1 MLNEGKVLSYVK
13 QHMGFPY
20 VMIELDDED
29 IMEHIKSRT
38 LKEFSHFFPHV
49 NTIGFNPKF
58 PSNKVPGKAN
68 EFYIIDPD
76 NLEIL
81 NIVDIYFPQGDYI
94 MHGHPPLGPLSLG
107 ELATFALNVEIAG
120 WIKQFSSFD
129 HTFEFRHPNVV
140 RITGMSNADWMAI
153 EYEREQPPDFS
164 GVPNDIQTW
173 FLDLALADIMIVIG
187 RIRSKY
193 SDSGGIKTP
202 FGDIPLSAGIL
213 QEGQELR
220 REVIEKLTTG
230 SLPNVIL
237 DIG

>member
-1 MLNEGKVLSYVK
+1 MLNEGRVLKYVK
-13 QHMGFPY
+13 ERLGFPY
-20 VMIELDDED
+20 TMIELDDEG
-29 IMEHIKSRT
+29 IMEVIRSYT

-81 NIVDIYFPQGDYI
+81 NIVDIYFPMGDYI

-129 HTFEFRHPNVV
+129 HTFEFRHPNIV

-164 GVPNDIQTW
+164 GIPNDIQNW
-173 FLDLALADIMIVIG
+173 FLDLALADIMIIIG
-187 RIRSKY
+187 RIRKKY
-193 SDSGGIKTP
+193 SEGGGIKTP
-202 FGDIPLSAGIL
+202 FGDIPLQADIL
-213 QEGQELR
+213 DEGKELR

-230 SLPNVIL
+230 SLPNITL

>member
-1 MLNEGKVLSYVK
+1 MLNEGRVLKYVK
-13 QHMGFPY
+13 ERLGFPY
-20 VMIELDDED
+20 SIIELEDED
-29 IMEHIKSRT
+29 IMESIRSYT

-81 NIVDIYFPQGDYI
+81 NIVDIYFPMGDYI

-129 HTFEFRHPNVV
+129 HTFEFRHPNIV

-164 GVPNDIQTW
+164 GIPNDIQNW
-173 FLDLALADIMIVIG
+173 FLDLALADIMIIIG

-193 SDSGGIKTP
+193 AEGSGIKTP

-220 REVIEKLTTG
+220 REVIEKLTAG
-230 SLPNVIL
+230 SIPNVVL